1 MFNDGAYGILRADG
15 DAGPSEP
22 SAGHVEID
30 TSICVP
36 VRDEARLLPQLLA
49 SLASLR
55 VDRARLGIFLYFD
68 GCDDDGVAIARQAAD
83 GFPHRLHVVLGERQ
97 SEPNAGHARG
107 AAMALALEQVG
118 AYPSLLFT
126 TDADSRPQPDWIA
139 AGIAAL
145 RQADVV
151 AGRIRRDDAAGDP
164 AQQRIEDYYDRLH
177 RFRRR
182 LDPVGWEASDTHH
195 FGGGANLAITADAYL
210 ALGGF
215 RALAHG
221 EDATLLDDA
230 ARLGLRV
237 RRDAAM
243 VVDTSSRR
251 EGRAVN
257 GLAGALQAIDRGA
270 VQMVAHP
277 ASVAWQARAQARAR
291 RTFGAIDDAAR
302 LVALGTLIGLSADHL
317 RGVARDCPNG
327 EAFAMRVVPAAPGH
341 DRLMTLA
348 AAEAA
353 LVALEAE
360 ACGIAA

>member
-1 MFNDGAYGILRADG
+1 MFDDGASGILRADG
-15 DAGPSEP
+15 DGGP
-22 SAGHVEID
+22 GGQLVEDVDID
-30 TSICVP
+30 SSICVP

-49 SLASLR
+49 SLAGLR
-55 VDRARLGIFLYFD
+55 VGRARVRIFLYFD
-68 GCDDDGVAIARQAAD
+68 GCNDDGVAIARQAAD
-83 GFPHRLHVVLGERQ
+83 NLPHPLHFVLGERQ
-97 SEPNAGHARG
+97 AEPNAGYARG

-118 AYPSLLFT
+118 TGPALLFT
-126 TDADSRPQPDWIA
+126 TDADSRPQPDWIT

-145 RQADVV
+145 READVV

-177 RFRRR
+177 RYRRR
-182 LDPVGWEASDTHH
+182 LDPVAWEAGDTHH
-195 FGGGANLAITADAYL
+195 FGGGANLAMTADAYRT
-210 ALGGF
+210 LGGF

-230 ARLGLRV
+230 ARLGLCV
-237 RRDAAM
+237 RRDAGM

-257 GLAGALQAIDRGA
+257 GLADALQAIDRGA

-277 ASVAWQARAQARAR
+277 ASVAWQARAHALAR
-291 RTFGAIDDAAR
+291 RTFGAIDDAAP
-302 LVALGTLIGLSADHL
+302 LAALIGLSTDHL

-341 DRLMTLA
+341 DRLVTLA
-348 AAEAA
+348 VAEAA
-353 LVALEAE
+353 LAALEAE

>member
-1 MFNDGAYGILRADG
+1 MFDHAASGDLRAEG
-15 DAGPSEP
+15 DAGSGVPS
-22 SAGHVEID
+22 SADVD
-30 TSICVP
+30 VDSSICVP

-49 SLASLR
+49 SLGDLR
-55 VDRARLGIFLYFD
+55 VGRARLSIFLYFD
-68 GCDDDGVAIARQAAD
+68 GCADDGIAIARQAAD

-97 SEPNAGHARG
+97 AEPNAGHARG
-107 AAMALALEQVG
+107 AAMALALAQVG
-118 AYPSLLFT
+118 TRPSLLFT

-139 AGIAAL
+139 AGTAAL

-195 FGGGANLAITADAYL
+195 FGGGANLAMTADAYG

-237 RRDAAM
+237 RRDAAL

-257 GLAGALQAIDRGA
+257 GLADALQAIDRGA

-277 ASVAWQARAQARAR
+277 ATVAWQARAQALAR
-291 RTFGAIDDAAR
+291 RAFGTIDDAAQ
-302 LVALGTLIGLSADHL
+302 LAALGALIGLSADHL

-341 DRLMTLA
+341 DRLVTLA
-348 AAEAA
+348 VAEAA
-353 LVALEAE
+353 LAALEAE
-360 ACGIAA
+360 LSGIAA